1 MRVALAQI
9 APVFLNRA
17 ETLERIAA
25 CVDAAARQTVQLV
38 CFGEALLPGYPV
50 WLSRTDGARFDA
62 PLQKELYARYLD
74 QAVRIEDGHL
84 EPLQELAF
92 QHRIAIVLGLVEA
105 PRSRG
110 GKSLFC
116 SSVAIGPGGEL
127 APTHR
132 KLMPTYEERLVWAP
146 GDGAGLVTHRLA
158 DFTVGVLNC
167 WENWL
172 PLARAAL
179 QAQGEDLHIALWPG
193 QPGLTRDLTPV
204 MAREGR
210 SYCLSVSGLLRASD
224 IPADFPG
231 REQIAPDPAELLMS
245 GGSCAAGPDGRWL
258 VEPVV
263 GREALITLDIEHATV
278 RAERQNFDPSGHYG
292 RPDVLELHVDRRRP
306 TGLLTTES

>member
-1 MRVALAQI
+1 MRIALAQI
-9 APVFLNRA
+9 APVLLNRS
-17 ETLERIAA
+17 ETLERVAS
-25 CVDAAARQTVQLV
+25 CVDAAARQAVRLV

-62 PLQKELYARYLD
+62 PLQKELYARYVD

-84 EPLQELAF
+84 QPLQELAF
-92 QHRIAIVLGLVEA
+92 QHQIAIVLGLVEA
-105 PRSRG
+105 PRERG

-116 SSVAIGPGGEL
+116 SSVAIGPQGEL
-127 APTHR
+127 APIHR

-146 GDGAGLVTHRLA
+146 GDGAGLHTHRLGE
-158 DFTVGVLNC
+158 FTVGVLNC

-172 PLARAAL
+172 PLARACL

-193 QPGLTRDLTPV
+193 HPGLTKDLTPV

-231 REQIAPDPAELLMS
+231 RELIAPDPAELLMA
-245 GGSCAAGPDGRWL
+245 GGSCAAAPDGSWL
-258 VEPVV
+258 VAPVV
-263 GREALITLDIEHATV
+263 GREALITMDLDHARV

-292 RPDVLELHVDRRRP
+292 RPDVFELRVDRRRP
-306 TGLLTTES
+306 KGLVTEDP